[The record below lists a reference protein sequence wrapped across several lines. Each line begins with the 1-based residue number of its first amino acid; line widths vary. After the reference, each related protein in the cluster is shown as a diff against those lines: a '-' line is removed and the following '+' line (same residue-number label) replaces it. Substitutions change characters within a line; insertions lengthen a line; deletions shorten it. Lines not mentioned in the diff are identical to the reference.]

1 MGIRRRFDLGGLAAH
16 VVLVAYCVV
25 VLFPVAVVVLNSV
38 KQRRAIFNTPLAFP
52 NAQTFSLSG
61 YDTVLLRGDFPKY
74 FLNSFVL
81 TAAAVAVILLL
92 GAMAAHAL
100 VEFRFR
106 GCAIMTLYLALGMM
120 LPVRLGTISIVGLI
134 SGLGL
139 TNSIAGLVI
148 VYAAQGIPI
157 STLILTEFFR
167 QIPSDLKDAARIDGA
182 SEYRIFFRLILPL
195 ARPAMGTVA
204 VFSLIPIWNDLW
216 FPLVLAPSEATRT
229 VTLGA
234 QQFLGEFSSDWNALL
249 AALST
254 ATLPIFG
261 LYLVFSRQM
270 IRGVTAG
277 AVK

>member
-1 MGIRRRFDLGGLAAH
+1 MTRRPIDRGGLVAQA
-16 VVLVAYCVV
+16 VLALYSLL
-25 VLFPVAVVVLNSV
+25 VLYPVALVVLNSF
-38 KQRRAIFNTPLAFP
+38 KARRAIFNSPLALP
-52 NAQTFSLSG
+52 GPQTFSLAG
-61 YDTVLLRGDFPKY
+61 YETVLLRGDFPRY

-81 TAAAVAVILLL
+81 TSAALAIILLV

-106 GCAIMTLYLALGMM
+106 GRGLIALYLALGMM
-120 LPVRLGTISIVGLI
+120 LPVRLGTVSLVGLI

-139 TNSIAGLVI
+139 TNSIAGLVV
-148 VYAAQGIPI
+148 VYAAQGIPV
-157 STLILTEFFR
+157 STLILGEFFR
-167 QIPSDLKDAARIDGA
+167 QVPADLKDSARIDGA
-182 SEYRIFFRLILPL
+182 SEYRIFFRLVLPL

-204 VFSLIPIWNDLW
+204 VFSMIPIWNDLW
-216 FPLVLAPSEATRT
+216 FPLILAPSEATRT

-261 LYLVFSRQM
+261 LYLLFSRQM

>member
-1 MGIRRRFDLGGLAAH
+1 MKRRWFDGGGIAAQAIL
-16 VVLVAYCVV
+16 VGYSVLVLCPVLLVV
-25 VLFPVAVVVLNSV
+25 MNSL
-38 KQRRAIFNTPLAFP
+38 KQRRAIFNTPLALP
-52 NAQTFSLSG
+52 TSQSFSLSG
-61 YDTVLLRGDFPKY
+61 YTTVLLRGDFPHY
-74 FLNSFVL
+74 FFNSFIL
-81 TAAAVAVILLL
+81 TTCSLFIILLL

-106 GCAIMTLYLALGMM
+106 GRDFVAVYLALGMM
-120 LPVRLGTISIVGLI
+120 LPIRLGTISLVSLI
-134 SGLGL
+134 ADIGL

-148 VYAAQGIPI
+148 VYAAQGIPV
-157 STLILTEFFR
+157 STLILTDFFR
-167 QIPSDLKDAARIDGA
+167 QLPGDLKDAARIDGA
-182 SEYRIFFRLILPL
+182 SEYLIFFRLVLPL

-204 VFSLIPIWNDLW
+204 VFAMIPIWNDLW

-254 ATLPIFG
+254 ASLPIFG
-261 LYLVFSRQM
+261 LYLLFSRQM